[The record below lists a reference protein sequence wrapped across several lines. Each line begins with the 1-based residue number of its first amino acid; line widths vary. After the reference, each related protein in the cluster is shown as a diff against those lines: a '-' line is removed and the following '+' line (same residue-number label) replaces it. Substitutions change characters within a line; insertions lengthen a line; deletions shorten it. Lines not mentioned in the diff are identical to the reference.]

1 MAFGCRKAHLVCCLS
16 SHGVIESACEQE
28 RVEGKTAIEEAWR
41 THTHTR
47 GSDLRK
53 ITSLNTKPQGMHL
66 SFPARQIFS
75 FIKNIHNVLHSYKL

>member
-28 RVEGKTAIEEAWR
+28 SVEGKTAIEAAQHTL
-41 THTHTR
+41 THTHTLFR
-47 GSDLRK
+47 PEE
-53 ITSLNTKPQGMHL
+53 NHFTKPQGMHL

-75 FIKNIHNVLHSYKL
+75 FLKKIHNVLHCSQAT